1 MALSHGWSLEQIEHD
16 FHILPQKKLFLSMY
30 SYCHSFVI
38 VVAVRAG
45 TNMSLVVKFWRFS
58 FRLEMWIRS
67 MFSFFVTKFF
77 RHSKLLKQVKIITSH
92 LCITIYMKILSFC
105 DALPWDDIK
114 VSIRVDCCSGFDV
127 IHWLLWNTV
136 VSQSSVI
143 LIR

>member
-1 MALSHGWSLEQIEHD
+1 
-16 FHILPQKKLFLSMY
+16 
-30 SYCHSFVI
+30 
-38 VVAVRAG
+38 
-45 TNMSLVVKFWRFS
+45 
-58 FRLEMWIRS
+58 

-127 IHWLLWNTV
+127 IHWLL
-136 VSQSSVI
+136 
-143 LIR
+143 